1 MAVLASNTITISGT
15 PTASGTF
22 NYDIP
27 LTGGCGTVSATGT
40 ITVSAINTASA
51 ASTTPTV
58 CINTAIT
65 DITHT
70 TTGATGIAT
79 TTTNYGLPAGV
90 LAVLASNT
98 ITISGTPTASG
109 TFNYTIPLTGGCGT
123 VSATGT
129 ITVTPLPGWFNTQ
142 FPSSASICEGGSAV
156 IYGQVYLAGITDPAG
171 QASGMTA
178 QLGYSSSNTDP
189 NTWTNWINA
198 SFNVQTG
205 NNDEFLA
212 NIGSSLGVG
221 TYFYA
226 FRYSYNGCTY
236 VYGGLNGPWNGTT
249 NNSGTLTIT
258 ANNTASAASS
268 SPTVCI
274 NTAITAIT
282 HTTTGATG
290 IATTTINYGL
300 PAGVTAVLASNT
312 ITISGTPTAS
322 GTFNYDIPLA
332 GGCGTLSATGTIT
345 VTANNTA
352 SAASSSPTVCINT
365 AITDITHT
373 TTGATGIATTTTN
386 YGLPAGVLA
395 VLASNTIT
403 ISGTPTAS
411 GTFNYDIP
419 LTGGCGTA
427 SATGTITVTAA
438 STNSTTTSACGSYTW
453 LVNGTT
459 YTTNGTYTSV
469 VGCLTETLN
478 LTINALPITT
488 ITRAG
493 DDLTATETGATYQW
507 YNCTSGSV
515 GALISGA
522 TTQSYTATATGSYAV
537 EVTKNGCSA
546 MSACFDVATLSGNS
560 FDLAKL
566 SYYPNPVI
574 DVLTISYTNEITA
587 VQVYDIS
594 GRLVRDMK
602 PNSNEV
608 TVDLSDLAASVY
620 VVKVFADTTS
630 GEFKVVKK

>member
-1 MAVLASNTITISGT
+1 
-15 PTASGTF
+15 
-22 NYDIP
+22 
-27 LTGGCGTVSATGT
+27 
-40 ITVSAINTASA
+40 
-51 ASTTPTV
+51 
-58 CINTAIT
+58 
-65 DITHT
+65 
-70 TTGATGIAT
+70 
-79 TTTNYGLPAGV
+79 
-90 LAVLASNT
+90 
-98 ITISGTPTASG
+98 
-109 TFNYTIPLTGGCGT
+109 
-123 VSATGT
+123 
-129 ITVTPLPGWFNTQ
+129 
-142 FPSSASICEGGSAV
+142 
-156 IYGQVYLAGITDPAG
+156 
-171 QASGMTA
+171 MTA

-189 NTWTNWINA
+189 NTWSNWINA

-290 IATTTINYGL
+290 IATTT
-300 PAGVTAVLASNT
+300 
-312 ITISGTPTAS
+312 
-322 GTFNYDIPLA
+322 
-332 GGCGTLSATGTIT
+332 
-345 VTANNTA
+345 
-352 SAASSSPTVCINT
+352 
-365 AITDITHT
+365 
-373 TTGATGIATTTTN
+373 TN

-419 LTGGCGTA
+419 LTGGCGTV

-488 ITRAG
+488 ITRT
-493 DDLTATETGATYQW
+493 DDVLTVTETGAIYQW
-507 YNCTSGSV
+507 YTCTSSSV
-515 GALISGA
+515 GTIISGA
-522 TTQSYTATATGSYAV
+522 TSQSYTATAAGSYAV
-537 EVTKNGCSA
+537 QVTKNGCSE
-546 MSACFDVATLSGNS
+546 MSACFDVATLSSNS

-566 SYYPNPVI
+566 SYYPNPVVDI
-574 DVLTISYTNEITA
+574 LTISYSSEITS

-594 GRLVRDMK
+594 GRQIRNIK
-602 PNSNEV
+602 PNSNLV
-608 TVDLSDLAASVY
+608 TVDLSDLATSVY
-620 VVKVFADTTS
+620 VVRVFANDTS
-630 GEFKVVKK
+630 SEFKVVKK